1 MVAAAD
7 QPAGLAFYDRTA
19 IRAAL
24 SPMRAVETVRDAL
37 AAGLD
42 PDADIPRWS
51 VPLRHGAFL
60 LMPSDFGR
68 YAGVKVLTSAP
79 DNPAHGRPR
88 IQGVYLL
95 FDAPTATPKAL
106 LDGPELTAIR
116 TAAVS
121 MAAVMDR
128 LVTTENPLRVV
139 VFGAG
144 AQAHSHVRTLLAVI
158 EGTRAL
164 DDLVV
169 AVRTPRGAIA
179 LTGVDATTV
188 AIGTA
193 AADRAVAR
201 ADLIICATGSD
212 VPLFDGTLVAD
223 HATVVC
229 VGAHEPGAREV
240 DDELIARST
249 VMVESPAM
257 AARQVGAVIH
267 AAAAGRCDYRGLVAM
282 RRCGNLDGVASTGPL
297 VFISVGMSW
306 EDLVI
311 ASAVVDAGPEQILTR
326 SNQSL

>member
-1 MVAAAD
+1 MITAAG
-7 QPAGLAFYDRTA
+7 QPAGVPFYDGTA

-24 SPMRAVETVRDAL
+24 SPIRAVEAVRDAL

-51 VPLRHGAFL
+51 IPLRHGAFL

-79 DNPAHGRPR
+79 DNPARGRPR
-88 IQGVYLL
+88 IQGVYVL
-95 FDAPTATPKAL
+95 FDAATATPKAL

-121 MAAVMDR
+121 MAAVKDR
-128 LVTTENPLRVV
+128 LLATENPLRVV

-144 AQAHSHVRTLLAVI
+144 TQAHSHVRTLLAVI
-158 EGTRAL
+158 DGRRTLAE
-164 DDLVV
+164 LVV
-169 AVRTPRGAIA
+169 AVRKPRGAIA
-179 LTGVDATTV
+179 LAGVAATTV
-188 AIGTA
+188 GIGTA
-193 AADRAVAR
+193 EMDRAVSR

-212 VPLFDGTLVAD
+212 LPLFDGRLVAD
-223 HATVVC
+223 HSTVVC
-229 VGAHEPGAREV
+229 VGAHEPHAREV

-257 AARQVGAVIH
+257 ATRQVGAVIR
-267 AAAAGRCDYRGLVAM
+267 AAAAGRCDHRRLVAM
-282 RRCGNLDGVASTGPL
+282 RTCGNLDSVTSTAPL

-306 EDLVI
+306 EDLVV
-311 ASAVVDAGPEQILTR
+311 ASAVVQATPE
-326 SNQSL
+326 